1 MKNFTTRARLNL
13 IFGGITAAIL
23 AFGLFQLYKTRRTEN
38 MTQLLDL
45 THSASY
51 NLSEGK
57 YYANVFT
64 RFKRQE
70 DFLDF
75 ADCIDFTQSNIDSAK
90 HYATALRD
98 TATLAG
104 LESLEKRLGDI
115 KELKADFPEL
125 MKLESSYLEQISTT
139 FAKALEA
146 LERGGTVDARI
157 TVDIARVRGDYQLFR
172 GNDSLEALESAYTL
186 LRSIA
191 GRTPN
196 AKLATLLNE
205 VADVEEELYDHAVE
219 FLQVKQGIVANIN
232 QLNNDFD
239 QIAQQITA
247 SSISEYREIRI
258 SLISIL
264 VVLVVSSIVLSQ
276 IVANKIVSAIGQ
288 GIRLLTQCAEGDFS
302 VRLTSKFLQRTDE
315 FRHFGAALDQMMQRV
330 REVIAEVK
338 RGSGS
343 VAEAS
348 SQLTSASQRVSEGSN
363 AQAANA
369 EEVSSAMTQMTSTIE
384 QNSSHATETRAIA
397 QGMEQRLL
405 EVNDWSQRS
414 VASVQE
420 ITHKVG
426 IITEIAS
433 QTNILAL
440 NAAVESARAGEYGR
454 GFSVVA
460 SEIRKLAERSQL
472 AAKEIQAFSQHSLH
486 DSQQAADGLSGVL
499 PEVQR
504 TAELVGEIAVSSQEQ
519 RSGIEQINSALH
531 QLSEI
536 IQQNA
541 SSAEAM
547 ATSAELLNAQ
557 AGALDSAVSF
567 FKVEES

>member
-90 HYATALRD
+90 HYARALRD

-125 MKLESSYLEQISTT
+125 MKLESSYLEQVSTT
-139 FAKALEA
+139 FAKVLEA
-146 LERGGTVDARI
+146 LEREGTVDARI

-196 AKLATLLNE
+196 AKIATLLNE

-302 VRLTSKFLQRTDE
+302 VRLTSNFLQRTDE

>member
-104 LESLEKRLGDI
+104 LESLEKRLRDI
-115 KELKADFPEL
+115 KELKEDFPEL
-125 MKLESSYLEQISTT
+125 MKLESSYLEQVSTT
-139 FAKALEA
+139 FAKVLEA
-146 LERGGTVDARI
+146 LEREGTVDARI

-196 AKLATLLNE
+196 AKIATLLNE

-276 IVANKIVSAIGQ
+276 IVANKIVSAIRQ

-302 VRLTSKFLQRTDE
+302 VRLTSNFLQRTDE

-343 VAEAS
+343 VSEAS

-567 FKVEES
+567 FKVGS

>member
-104 LESLEKRLGDI
+104 LESLEKRLRDI
-115 KELKADFPEL
+115 KELKEDFPEL
-125 MKLESSYLEQISTT
+125 MKLESSYLEQVSTT
-139 FAKALEA
+139 FAKVLEA
-146 LERGGTVDARI
+146 LEREGTVDARI

-196 AKLATLLNE
+196 AKIATLLNE

-276 IVANKIVSAIGQ
+276 IVANKIVSAIRQ

-302 VRLTSKFLQRTDE
+302 VRLTSNFLQRTDE

-567 FKVEES
+567 FKVGA

>member
-104 LESLEKRLGDI
+104 LENLEKRLRDI
-115 KELKADFPEL
+115 KELKEDFPEL
-125 MKLESSYLEQISTT
+125 MKLESSYLEQVSTT
-139 FAKALEA
+139 FAKVLEA
-146 LERGGTVDARI
+146 LEREGTVDARI

-196 AKLATLLNE
+196 AKIATLLNE

-276 IVANKIVSAIGQ
+276 IVANKIVSAIRQ

-302 VRLTSKFLQRTDE
+302 VRLTSNFLQRTDE

-343 VAEAS
+343 VSEAS

-567 FKVEES
+567 FKVGS

>member
-1 MKNFTTRARLNL
+1 MKKFTTRARLNL

-38 MTQLLDL
+38 MTQLIDL

-90 HYATALRD
+90 YYARAIRD

-125 MKLESSYLEQISTT
+125 MELESSYLDQVATT
-139 FAKALEA
+139 FAKVLDA
-146 LERGGTVDARI
+146 LEREGTVDARI

-196 AKLATLLNE
+196 AKIATLLNE
-205 VADVEEELYDHAVE
+205 VADIEEELYDHAVE
-219 FLQVKQGIVANIN
+219 FLQVKQGIVTNIN
-232 QLNNDFD
+232 QLNSDFD
-239 QIAQQITA
+239 QIAQQITE

-264 VVLVVSSIVLSQ
+264 VVLVVSSIILSQ
-276 IVANKIVSAIGQ
+276 IVANKIVSAIRQ

-302 VRLTSKFLQRTDE
+302 VRLTSNFLQRTDE
-315 FRHFGAALDQMMQRV
+315 FRHFGVALDQMMQRV

-343 VAEAS
+343 VSEAS
-348 SQLTSASQRVSEGSN
+348 SQLTLASQRVSEGSN

-472 AAKEIQAFSQHSLH
+472 AAKEIQEFSQHSLH

-567 FKVEES
+567 FKVGS

>member
-104 LESLEKRLGDI
+104 LESLEKRLRDI
-115 KELKADFPEL
+115 KELKEDFPEL
-125 MKLESSYLEQISTT
+125 MKLESSYLEQVSTT
-139 FAKALEA
+139 FAKVLEA
-146 LERGGTVDARI
+146 LEREGTVDARI

-196 AKLATLLNE
+196 AKIATLLNE

-302 VRLTSKFLQRTDE
+302 VRLTSNFLQRTDE

-567 FKVEES
+567 FKVGS

>member
-104 LESLEKRLGDI
+104 LENLEKRLRDI
-115 KELKADFPEL
+115 KELKEDFPEL
-125 MKLESSYLEQISTT
+125 MKLESSYLEQVSTT
-139 FAKALEA
+139 FAKVLEA
-146 LERGGTVDARI
+146 LEREGTVDARI

-196 AKLATLLNE
+196 AKIATLLNE

-219 FLQVKQGIVANIN
+219 FLQVK
-232 QLNNDFD
+232 
-239 QIAQQITA
+239 
-247 SSISEYREIRI
+247 YREIRI

-276 IVANKIVSAIGQ
+276 IVANKIVSAIRQ

-302 VRLTSKFLQRTDE
+302 VRLTSNFLQRTDE

-343 VAEAS
+343 VSEAS

-504 TAELVGEIAVSSQEQ
+504 TAGLVGEIAVSSQEQ

-567 FKVEES
+567 FKVGS

>member
-104 LESLEKRLGDI
+104 LESLEKRLRDI
-115 KELKADFPEL
+115 KELKEDFPEL
-125 MKLESSYLEQISTT
+125 MKLESSYLEQVSTT
-139 FAKALEA
+139 FAKVLEA
-146 LERGGTVDARI
+146 LEREGTVDARI

-196 AKLATLLNE
+196 AKIATLLNE

-302 VRLTSKFLQRTDE
+302 VRLTSNFLQRTDE

-343 VAEAS
+343 VSEAS

-567 FKVEES
+567 FKVGA

>member
-98 TATLAG
+98 TTTLAG
-104 LESLEKRLGDI
+104 LESLEKRLRDI
-115 KELKADFPEL
+115 KELKEDFPEL
-125 MKLESSYLEQISTT
+125 MKLESSYLEQVSTT
-139 FAKALEA
+139 FAKVLEA
-146 LERGGTVDARI
+146 LEREGTVDARI

-196 AKLATLLNE
+196 AKIATLLNE

-276 IVANKIVSAIGQ
+276 IVANKIVSAIRQ

-302 VRLTSKFLQRTDE
+302 VRLTSNFLQRTDE

-343 VAEAS
+343 VSEAS

-567 FKVEES
+567 FKVGS

>member
-104 LESLEKRLGDI
+104 LESLEKRLRDI
-115 KELKADFPEL
+115 KELKEDFPEL
-125 MKLESSYLEQISTT
+125 MKLESSYLEQVSTT
-139 FAKALEA
+139 FAKVLEA
-146 LERGGTVDARI
+146 LEREGTVDARI

-196 AKLATLLNE
+196 AKIATLLNE

-276 IVANKIVSAIGQ
+276 IVANKIVSAIRQ

-302 VRLTSKFLQRTDE
+302 VRLTSNFLQRTDE

-343 VAEAS
+343 VSEAS

-567 FKVEES
+567 FKVGA